1 MRFCLFFNDDML
13 PRSNCRVS
21 IPGSDPPHGVIRW
34 IVACSLLMALATSLL
49 LAQDTQLSGLR
60 VPSGSAAKPRRGDDT
75 PSNVLSAAEW
85 QRVDAAVERGL
96 NFLISQQQADG
107 SFPTLDNGQPAVTS
121 LCVLAFMAHG
131 HTPGEGV
138 YGESLE
144 QATEFIMACQ
154 KENGL
159 ITLYGPSGP
168 KITRDVSHEIGTAA
182 AYNHAIASLT
192 LCEMYGMG
200 HTKQRAQMQ
209 RVIDNALKAALEMQ
223 RWPKDQPGDKGGWR
237 YVDNFDTNDSDL
249 SVTGWYLMF
258 LRSAR
263 NAGFNVPKQAIDD
276 AVGFVRRAFQ
286 QNYGAFGYTV
296 GTGRSP
302 SRGTAGAGI
311 LALGH
316 AGYHD
321 SFEAQRT
328 GQWLMQYSFEV
339 YNDTL
344 GLDRDRYH
352 YSLFTCCQGM
362 YQLGSPH
369 WEQFFPRTVRAVLA
383 HQQPD
388 GSWDAESYYR
398 DRAFG
403 NSYTTALVL
412 LSLGAPNQL
421 LPVFQR

>member
-1 MRFCLFFNDDML
+1 MR
-13 PRSNCRVS
+13 
-21 IPGSDPPHGVIRW
+21 W
-34 IVACSLLMALATSLL
+34 AVACSLFVALATTFL

-60 VPSGSAAKPRRGDDT
+60 AASGSAAKPSRGEDT
-75 PSNVLSAAEW
+75 PNNVLSAAEW

-96 NFLISQQQADG
+96 NFLISQQLPDG
-107 SFPTLDNGQPAVTS
+107 SFQTMEHAQPGVTS
-121 LCVLAFMAHG
+121 LCVLGFMAHG
-131 HTPGEGV
+131 HTPGDGM
-138 YGESLE
+138 YGERLE

-159 ITLYGPSGP
+159 ITLYGPDGP
-168 KITRDVSHEIGTAA
+168 KIDRGVSHEIGTAA

-200 HTKQRAQMQ
+200 RAKQRAQMQ
-209 RVIDNALKAALEMQ
+209 RVIDKALEAALEMQ
-223 RWPKDQPGDKGGWR
+223 RWPKDNAGDKGGWR
-237 YVDNFDTNDSDL
+237 YVDDLDQNDSDL

-263 NAGFNVPKQAIDD
+263 NAGFNVPEQAIDD
-276 AVGFVRRAFQ
+276 AVGFVRRVFQ

-311 LALGH
+311 LALRH
-316 AGYHD
+316 AGYHN

-328 GQWLMQYSFEV
+328 GQWLLQYSFEV

-352 YSLFTCCQGM
+352 YSLFNCCQGM
-362 YQLGSPH
+362 YQLGSPY

-383 HQQPD
+383 HQQSD
-388 GSWDAESYYR
+388 GSWDAESYHR

>member
-1 MRFCLFFNDDML
+1 MRSKLDLFSRPL
-13 PRSNCRVS
+13 LCPASRL
-21 IPGSDPPHGVIRW
+21 
-34 IVACSLLMALATSLL
+34 VACCLSLFLVTIELR
-49 LAQDTQLSGLR
+49 AQDSQLAGLSESGNSKATQ
-60 VPSGSAAKPRRGDDT
+60 RRADDA

-85 QRVDAAVERGL
+85 QRVDLAVERGL
-96 NFLISQQQADG
+96 NFLISQQQPDG
-107 SFPTLDNGQPAVTS
+107 SFPTMPHAQPGVTS

-131 HTPGEGV
+131 HTPGDGTYE
-138 YGESLE
+138 ERLE
-144 QATEFIMACQ
+144 EATEFIMACQ

-159 ITLYGPSGP
+159 ITLYGLDGP
-168 KITRDVSHEIGTAA
+168 RITRQVDHEIGVAA

-200 HTKQRAQMQ
+200 HAKQSAQMQ
-209 RVIDNALKAALEMQ
+209 RVINRSLEAALEMQ
-223 RWPKDQPGDKGGWR
+223 RWRKDMPGDQGGWR
-237 YVDNFDTNDSDL
+237 YVDDFDQSDSDL

-276 AVGFVRRAFQ
+276 AVGYVRRSFQ
-286 QNYGAFGYTV
+286 KNYGAFGYTV
-296 GTGRSP
+296 NTGRSP

-316 AGYHD
+316 AGFHN

-339 YNDTL
+339 YNDNL
-344 GLDRDRYH
+344 NLERDRYH
-352 YSLFTCCQGM
+352 YSLFNCCQGM
-362 YQLGSPH
+362 YQLGSPY
-369 WEQFFPRTVRAVLA
+369 WEQFFPRTVRTVLD
-383 HQQPD
+383 HQQAD
-388 GSWDAESYYR
+388 GSWDAESYHR
-398 DRAFG
+398 DRPFG

-412 LSLGAPNQL
+412 MSLAAPNQL

>member
-1 MRFCLFFNDDML
+1 ML
-13 PRSNCRVS
+13 PRRNRRNPRFVCASTQ
-21 IPGSDPPHGVIRW
+21 PVIKW
-34 IVACSLLMALATSLL
+34 VVACSFFVAVATSLL

-60 VPSGSAAKPRRGDDT
+60 TPSDSAAKPRRGDDT

-85 QRVDAAVERGL
+85 QRVDAGVERAL
-96 NFLISQQQADG
+96 NFLISQQQPDG
-107 SFPTLDNGQPAVTS
+107 SFPTMPHAQPGVTS
-121 LCVLAFMAHG
+121 LCVLGFMAHG
-131 HTPGEGV
+131 HTPGDGT
-138 YGESLE
+138 YGERLE

-159 ITLYGPSGP
+159 ITLYGPDGP
-168 KITRDVSHEIGTAA
+168 KITREISHELGTAA
-182 AYNHAIASLT
+182 TYNHAIASLT

-200 HTKQRAQMQ
+200 HAKQRAQMQ
-209 RVIDNALKAALEMQ
+209 RVINKALEAALEMQ
-223 RWPKDQPGDKGGWR
+223 RWPKDSPGDKGGWR
-237 YVDNFDTNDSDL
+237 YVDDFDTNDSDL

-276 AVGFVRRAFQ
+276 AVGFVRRVFQ

-316 AGYHD
+316 AGYHN

-352 YSLFTCCQGM
+352 YSLFNCCQGM
-362 YQLGSPH
+362 YQLGSPY
-369 WEQFFPRTVRAVLA
+369 WEQFFPRTVRTVLA

-388 GSWDAESYYR
+388 GSWDAESYHR
-398 DRAFG
+398 DRQFG

-412 LSLGAPNQL
+412 LSLAAPNQL
-421 LPVFQR
+421 LPIFQR